1 MKLFVKS
8 RGNLRAQD
16 YIYWLRC
23 DTPNW
28 NSALDHSDAD
38 QYLRLLDTTSPGLL
52 LFSQSNTYHLL
63 ISGLSSVRREP
74 SSPGCIRN
82 TILFTEID
90 SEETVRVLASYA
102 LQHWTQLAQAVDAAI
117 QVDPDPTSICGYR
130 LNCTQLFDIVG
141 RILDERCTGLGLEQ
155 RVFRAEALLYGG
167 IGSSEWSMLSDELR
181 QVSLPTA
188 KSHLRLYAIVTKR
201 IRLDELYR
209 EANPYLLC
217 NSIQET
223 KLKKNSS
230 FDNVSRGYSESV
242 ELMNLPTIA
251 VIATAVFLITHLL
264 WHQK

>member
-16 YIYWLRC
+16 YIYWLHC
-23 DTPNW
+23 DTPNSI
-28 NSALDHSDAD
+28 SALDHSDAD

-63 ISGLSSVRREP
+63 ISGLSSIRREP

-82 TILFTEID
+82 TILFTEIN
-90 SEETVRVLASYA
+90 SQETVRVLASYA

-117 QVDPDPTSICGYR
+117 QVDPDPTSIWGYH
-130 LNCTQLFDIVG
+130 LDCTQLFGVVD
-141 RILDERCTGLGLEQ
+141 RILDERCTDLDLEQ
-155 RVFRAEALLYGG
+155 HVFRAETLPYGG
-167 IGSSEWSMLSDELR
+167 VGSSEWSMLADELR

-201 IRLDELYR
+201 IRLNELDR
-209 EANPYLLC
+209 GAKPYLLC
-217 NSIQET
+217 DSIQET
-223 KLKKNSS
+223 KLKKNYS
-230 FDNVSRGYSESV
+230 FDNASRGYSESV
-242 ELMNLPTIA
+242 ELMNPPMIA
-251 VIATAVFLITHLL
+251 VITTAVFLITHLL